1 MSDPTVN
8 IAAALSVWAQRTPD
22 RLAVVEAVR
31 GSIREYESLTFAQ
44 LDSRSARYA
53 AGLHRIGIRK
63 GVRTVLMVT
72 PGLDFFALVFALFR
86 VGATL
91 VLIDPGIDKRALKSC
106 LAEVEPEAFV
116 GVPLAHV
123 ARLVF
128 RDALSSVRTL
138 VTVGPR
144 LFWGGH
150 RLQDLL
156 DPEGRDCEDTDASDL
171 AAILFTSGSTGVP
184 KGAIYT
190 QGIFSAQVRML
201 QEIYAFGDDEAD
213 LSTFPMFALFLAA
226 LGVTSVIPDMD
237 SRHPAR
243 ANPRKLLAAIEDYG
257 CTNMFGSPAL
267 LDTFSAYGQRRSL
280 RLPTL
285 RRVLSA
291 GAPVRPEIL
300 RRMHG
305 MLGEGVQVFTPYG
318 ATESLPV
325 ANVGSDTILGE
336 TAMLTA
342 RGHGVCVGHPVAG
355 MTVRT
360 IVISD
365 EPIATWSDD
374 LLVPPGTVGE
384 ITARGD
390 VVTPAYFG
398 RAQQTALAKIDEG
411 GQVVHRMGDVG
422 TFDEHG
428 RLWMCGRKSHRLETT
443 HGPMFT
449 IPVEMIF
456 NDVPDVWRTALIGL
470 GPAGEQVPVLL
481 VEPHA
486 HSRTSTPVLLARL
499 RKRGQE
505 VHAASAVQRIVVFP
519 GSFPVDIRHNAKIN
533 REVLTV
539 WANEH
544 LGGLL

>member
-1 MSDPTVN
+1 MSDPSVN

-31 GSIREYESLTFAQ
+31 GSIREYESLTFSE
-44 LDSRSARYA
+44 LDSRAGRYA
-53 AGLHRIGIRK
+53 AGLHRVGIRK

-72 PGLDFFALVFALFR
+72 PGLEFFALVFALFR
-86 VGATL
+86 VGATM
-91 VLIDPGIDKRALKSC
+91 VLIDPGIDKRALKAC

-128 RDALSSVRTL
+128 RGALASVHTL

-144 LFWGGH
+144 WFWGGH
-150 RLQDLL
+150 RLRDLL
-156 DPEGRDCEDTDASDL
+156 DTEARDCEETEASDL

-184 KGAIYT
+184 KGAMYT
-190 QGIFSAQVRML
+190 QGIFSSQVRML
-201 QEIYAFGDDEAD
+201 QELYEFGDDEAD

-237 SRHPAR
+237 ARHPAD

-267 LDTFSAYGQRRSL
+267 LDTFSTYGQRRSVHL
-280 RLPTL
+280 RTL

-300 RRMHG
+300 RRMRGLLPH
-305 MLGEGVQVFTPYG
+305 GVQVFTPYG

-325 ANVGSDTILGE
+325 ANVGSETILGE
-336 TAMLTA
+336 TERLTA
-342 RGHGVCVGHPVAG
+342 RGAGVCVGYPVEG

-360 IVISD
+360 IVVTD
-365 EPIATWSDD
+365 APIPEWSDD

-384 ITARGD
+384 ITVRGD
-390 VVTPAYFG
+390 VVTPAYYG
-398 RAQQTALAKIDEG
+398 RPQQTALAKIDDAG
-411 GQVVHRMGDVG
+411 RVVHRMGDLG
-422 TFDEHG
+422 TFDELG
-428 RLWMCGRKSHRLETT
+428 RLWMCGRKSHRLETSA
-443 HGPMFT
+443 GPVFT

-456 NDVPDVWRTALIGL
+456 NADKDVWRTALVGV
-470 GPAGEQVPVLL
+470 GEPGAQVAVLL
-481 VEPHA
+481 VEPFAHA
-486 HSRTSTPVLLARL
+486 RTPAPVLLKRL
-499 RKRGQE
+499 VQRRDE
-505 VHAASAVQRIVVFP
+505 VPAAGAVQHIEIFP

-533 REVLTV
+533 RELLTV
-539 WANEH
+539 WANRH
-544 LGGLL
+544 LGSLR